1 MNGIIVIIHIR
12 LYSQNPNFP
21 SRELL
26 SFIYMLC
33 IFPNRDPRL
42 KILFQKRHL
51 RELNA
56 VLSFSTLVFRNSKT
70 NNIFKI

>member
-1 MNGIIVIIHIR
+1 MNGIIVIIHIK
-12 LYSQNPNFP
+12 LYSQNPNFS
-21 SRELL
+21 SREQL
-26 SFIYMLC
+26 SFIYLLS
-33 IFPNRDPRL
+33 IFPNRDSSL

-56 VLSFSTLVFRNSKT
+56 VPSFSTLVLRNSKT